1 MSSFEIFGAR
11 RRLSDLSGAVFETV
25 FYDVMDLILDAGEW
39 QSYFDDVNG
48 KTVTFDSMDDFLT
61 HADGLAISDL
71 GLFQRCMKAV
81 ASCPS
86 KASTRASALLK
97 RLSALGMSQQ
107 VVKPEPIAE
116 HEIGVLGGKA
126 GPGRGNKTGDNVTG
140 FSERGNS
147 QSYMLRRIARDF
159 PEELEE
165 IGKDKKHKSVRK
177 AAIALS
183 IVKDVPTVR
192 LADPTK
198 AAQSIVQRV
207 GVEFATQL
215 AIELADLAKQA
226 SAPSLTP
233 PSDD

>member
-107 VVKPEPIAE
+107 AAKPEPVAKY
-116 HEIGVLGGKA
+116 GT
-126 GPGRGNKTGDNVTG
+126 NQFSTGADNISSSSHGT
-140 FSERGNS
+140 S
-147 QSYMLRRIARDF
+147 QAYLLRRIARDF

-177 AAIALS
+177 AAIALG

-198 AAQSIVQRV
+198 AAESIVQRV

-215 AIELADLAKQA
+215 AIELADLTKQA